1 MDSNHLRNQPVRP
14 HGRSPPTAR
23 RRLHAGAS
31 VVHEA
36 RVAGALTLGD
46 RPALNGR
53 LDAGGPRKEERRT
66 NHVELPLHDVG
77 AAADKVEGM
86 LLPDLRA
93 PNGAEP
99 PDEGVLGITWEGDA
113 RELAE
118 HDLGVLAQTTGGL
131 DAEGGVDVG
140 QTLA

>member
-1 MDSNHLRNQPVRP
+1 MQEPVSSTKHASRA
-14 HGRSPPTAR
+14 RSR
-23 RRLHAGAS
+23 LVIGRRLTGAWMPGVPLRRNAERIIS
-31 VVHEA
+31 NFLSMMLV
-36 RVAGALTLGD
+36 RV
-46 RPALNGR
+46 
-53 LDAGGPRKEERRT
+53 
-66 NHVELPLHDVG
+66 
-77 AAADKVEGM
+77 AADKVKGM

-99 PDEGVLGITWEGDA
+99 PDEGVLGIAWEGDA
-113 RELAE
+113 RKLAE